1 MEIYII
7 IPVTSNQPP
16 HPVLNPC
23 IAKLP
28 MPTATH
34 EIPYKIR
41 NQLLV
46 EREGLPSVGSYCA
59 NQRIYIPTNTNAK
72 LEIVFVGSRIQE
84 FSLTFSQ
91 YPEALVFVQ
100 LESFKIYNS
109 P

>member
-1 MEIYII
+1 MELYII
-7 IPVTSNQPP
+7 IPETSHQPR

-28 MPTATH
+28 IPTATH

-46 EREGLPSVGSYCA
+46 ESEGFPSVGSYCA
-59 NQRIYIPTNTNAK
+59 SQRIYIPTNTNAK
-72 LEIVFVGSRIQE
+72 LEIVFVGSRIQV
-84 FSLTFSQ
+84 SLTFSQ

-100 LESFKIYNS
+100 LQSFKIYNN

>member
-28 MPTATH
+28 IPTATH
-34 EIPYKIR
+34 EIPYNVR

-46 EREGLPSVGSYCA
+46 ESEGLPSLGSYCA
-59 NQRIYIPTNTNAK
+59 SQRIYIPTNTNAK
-72 LEIVFVGSRIQE
+72 FEIVFVGSRIQV
-84 FSLTFSQ
+84 SLTLSQ
-91 YPEALVFVQ
+91 YPDALVPVHSQ
-100 LESFKIYNS
+100 PFKI
-109 P
+109 